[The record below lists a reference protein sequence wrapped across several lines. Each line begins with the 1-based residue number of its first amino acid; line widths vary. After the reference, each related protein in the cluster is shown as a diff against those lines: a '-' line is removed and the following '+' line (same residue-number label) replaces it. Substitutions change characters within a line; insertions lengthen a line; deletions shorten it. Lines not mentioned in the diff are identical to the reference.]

1 MIFKILNNM
10 NFRNNVIIKK
20 GYRYLMNILRFF
32 INNFPNQK
40 LNLKILCN
48 SFPKSGTYLLFSIL
62 KSIPGVKDWGN
73 FIASKPSLSYLEK
86 SPERIE
92 KKIKFLVPM
101 EIVAAHVFYNKDVY
115 QILLNNNCIMF
126 FIYRD
131 PRDIVISEANYLYD
145 MNRYH
150 RLHKYF
156 KKFPDLN
163 DRIMFSIKGDEF
175 YKTPIPYLNIKD
187 RFNKYKEW
195 MYCKD
200 VFSIRYEDLI
210 NNEKEEYIKNIIN
223 FYKEHSSNN
232 NFNTDLIVKKAI
244 KNSEPK
250 KSHTYRTGKSEG
262 WKKIFT
268 EEHKKVF
275 KDIAGDLLIELGY
288 EKDLNW

>member
-1 MIFKILNNM
+1 M
-10 NFRNNVIIKK
+10 NIKK
-20 GYRYLMNILRFF
+20 NIITKKIYKYLRFLPHF
-32 INNFPNQK
+32 ISNYLFITDT
-40 LNLKILCN
+40 KIKIICN

-62 KSIPGVKDWGN
+62 QSIPGVKDWGN
-73 FIASKPSLSYLEK
+73 FIASKPSFTYREIDSRK
-86 SPERIE
+86 IS
-92 KKIKFLVPM
+92 KKINSLVGN
-101 EIVAAHVFYNKDVY
+101 ELVGAHIFYSKDVY
-115 QILLNNNCIMF
+115 KTILEKNCIIF

-195 MYCKD
+195 MYYKD

-210 NNEKEEYIKNIIN
+210 YNEKEEYIKNIIN

-275 KDIAGDLLIELGY
+275 KDIAGDLLIDLGY